1 MEGKGEGWQ
10 EQGQLEG
17 GRQAGQA
24 RQIRPPQQQ
33 CQEISKILFF
43 HQPTPAK
50 ALIIFYLGLIL
61 RSKIDL

>member
-33 CQEISKILFF
+33 CQEILKSCFSINQPSKGFNNFLFGF
-43 HQPTPAK
+43 
-50 ALIIFYLGLIL
+50 
-61 RSKIDL
+61 DLAE